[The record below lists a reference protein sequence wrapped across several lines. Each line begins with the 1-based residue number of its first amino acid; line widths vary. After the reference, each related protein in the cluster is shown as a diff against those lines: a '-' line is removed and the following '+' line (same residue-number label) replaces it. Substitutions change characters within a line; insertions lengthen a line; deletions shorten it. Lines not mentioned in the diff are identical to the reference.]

1 MHGRDPHQT
10 LIVGVE
16 GAGDRRETR
25 HEPVHRRFAV
35 IGPLQQA
42 VDFIAFTD
50 DKTAAASLDQRRVS
64 EQQTL
69 VGAGEPVDYEALSF
83 AQAPEMIYET
93 SVS

>member
-16 GAGDRRETR
+16 GARDRRETR

-69 VGAGEPVDYEALSF
+69 VGAGEPEIIRLSF
-83 AQAPEMIYET
+83 AQALEMIHET
-93 SVS
+93 GVS